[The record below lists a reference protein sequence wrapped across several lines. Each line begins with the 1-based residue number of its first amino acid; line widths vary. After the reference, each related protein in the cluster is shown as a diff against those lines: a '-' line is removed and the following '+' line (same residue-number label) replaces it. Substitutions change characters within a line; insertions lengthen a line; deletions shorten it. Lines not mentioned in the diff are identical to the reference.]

1 MKKFKTILILTLI
14 LDIIQ
19 FIPLVIAKMGGEM
32 KSQMISDFNIEG
44 LANSAPALEVFDI
57 MFHIIGFIYL
67 GTILSVVYTL
77 RLKTLEGL
85 KSATFVLFIVHL
97 FWTLPDFVN
106 SLSVACIVIGIIIL
120 STRSLEMKDA
130 KKVLLSIGIADL
142 FFLING
148 LLQHFTTP
156 VNVPVPA
163 IGLIALISILAFY
176 TALKKPN

>member
-1 MKKFKTILILTLI
+1 MKNFKTILILTLI

-19 FIPLVIAKMGGEM
+19 FIPLVLVKMGGEM

-44 LANSAPALEVFDI
+44 LANSLPALEVFDI
-57 MFHIIGFIYL
+57 MFNIIGFIYL

-106 SLSVACIVIGIIIL
+106 LLSGSSAHPPIIIMILTLIPVLAL
-120 STRSLEMKDA
+120 SYVSQKGE
-130 KKVLLSIGIADL
+130 
-142 FFLING
+142 
-148 LLQHFTTP
+148 
-156 VNVPVPA
+156 
-163 IGLIALISILAFY
+163 
-176 TALKKPN
+176 LKS